1 MLLMYKYI
9 IFENTYITNRDRFDL
24 HYIYIFA
31 TQDK

>member
-9 IFENTYITNRDRFDL
+9 IVENTYITNRDRFDL
-24 HYIYIFA
+24 HYIFA